1 MKIIY
6 KAKAPQFI
14 TPKDVGEGDAVRIT
28 QRGWSL
34 PEALYICT
42 NVDRGNNKVWFL
54 CFNAD
59 IPKPYY
65 CYFRIDSDTE
75 MRRVAVTEM
84 KVEEV

>member
-1 MKIIY
+1 
-6 KAKAPQFI
+6 
-14 TPKDVGEGDAVRIT
+14 
-28 QRGWSL
+28 
-34 PEALYICT
+34 
-42 NVDRGNNKVWFL
+42 VWFL